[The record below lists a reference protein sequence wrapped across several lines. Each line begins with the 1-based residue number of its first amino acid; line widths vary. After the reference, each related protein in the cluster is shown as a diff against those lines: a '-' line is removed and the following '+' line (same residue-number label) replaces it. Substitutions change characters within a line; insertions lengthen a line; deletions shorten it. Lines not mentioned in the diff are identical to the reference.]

1 MIDHLFIILR
11 ASILLAM
18 CQPVVAQH
26 CAPIYESYLN
36 EISLKRSEDGLEFR
50 VQYTVR
56 GGAGQDA
63 YQAYV
68 LAYLERD
75 AARVPAPS
83 PGDYIGK
90 SIALV
95 LHTQLIKRNEEG
107 VFDLEYQIDGNELA
121 KKMIAHRRLTEN
133 DRVENGGWGVYRDR
147 VRIAVFVP
155 WLDDETYS
163 VIEGLPEDRHCCNY
177 SHASELLFQTLPYRL
192 TIHFGIVKAWR
203 VEEGTFVIEINGDRG
218 PGSDWPPAKEESSG
232 GEDPPTEKQ
241 PPADEKP
248 GDGDKQSSVLRPGVD
263 DRAIDVHAA
272 AQLAVVLAE
281 SFARRS

>member
-1 MIDHLFIILR
+1 MVHRLLIVHVG
-11 ASILLAM
+11 ILLAM

-36 EISLKRSEDGLEFR
+36 AISLERSEDGIEFR
-50 VQYTVR
+50 VQYKVR

-83 PGDYIGK
+83 PGDYIDK
-90 SIALV
+90 SVAFV
-95 LHTQLIKRNEEG
+95 LHTQLIKRNEKG

-121 KKMIAHRRLTEN
+121 KKMIAHRRLTES
-133 DRVENGGWGVYRDR
+133 DRMENGGWGVYRDR

-155 WLDDETYS
+155 WLDDEKYS

-177 SHASELLFQTLPYRL
+177 SHAPELLFQTLPYRL
-192 TIHFGIVKAWR
+192 TIHFGIVKAWS

-218 PGSDWPPAKEESSG
+218 PSSNWPPPAEASG
-232 GEDPPTEKQ
+232 DDEKRPTEKQ
-241 PPADEKP
+241 PPADEKAD
-248 GDGDKQSSVLRPGVD
+248 DGNKQSSVLRPGVGD
-263 DRAIDVHAA
+263 SALDVHAA
-272 AQLAVVLAE
+272 AQLAAVLAE
-281 SFARRS
+281 SFARRT